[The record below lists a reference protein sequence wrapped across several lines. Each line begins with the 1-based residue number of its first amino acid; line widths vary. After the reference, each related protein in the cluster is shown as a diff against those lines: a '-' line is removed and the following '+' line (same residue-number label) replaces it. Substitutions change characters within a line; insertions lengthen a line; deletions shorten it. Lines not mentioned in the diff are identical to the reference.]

1 MTKIVRDRPNNDKIT
16 EPDKPG
22 DPAMCVG
29 QLKETSRPLEEGLKN
44 GEDNLTDHI
53 LVVVDQVEDAQP
65 LK

>member
-1 MTKIVRDRPNNDKIT
+1 
-16 EPDKPG
+16 
-22 DPAMCVG
+22 MCVG